1 MSIVNAFNNEWND
14 MKSSVGFKV
23 GLHDIK
29 SGLKYCKIG
38 VLILLTSIICYKDS
52 ICCYM

>member
-29 SGLKYCKIG
+29 SGLEHCKIG
-38 VLILLTSIICYKDS
+38 VVILLTSIICYKDS
-52 ICCYM
+52 ICYYM